1 MTGRKI
7 LIVED
12 EGIVARDMKNILT
25 RLGYPVVAVAYSGP
39 EAVRLA
45 KTEKP
50 DLVLMD
56 IVLQGEMDGIEAA
69 EKIRD
74 RNDIPVVYLT
84 AHAEPPVLER
94 AGVTGPYGYLLK
106 PFRERELHAAIEIA
120 LYKHAA
126 DRERGRLLGELR
138 RTLERLRTL
147 EGLLPIC
154 SHCKK
159 IRDGGGRWHEISLYI
174 SNHSRADFTHG
185 ICPDC
190 LKEHY
195 SPEDLPAG

>member
-1 MTGRKI
+1 MTGKRI

-12 EGIVARDMKNILT
+12 EGIVARDMQKMLT
-25 RLGYPVVAVAYSGP
+25 RLGYSVTSIAYTGP
-39 EAVRLA
+39 EAVRRA
-45 KTEKP
+45 ETEKP

-56 IVLQGEMDGIEAA
+56 IVLKGGMDGIEAA
-69 EKIRD
+69 GKIREKAD
-74 RNDIPVVYLT
+74 LPVVYLT
-84 AHAEPPVLER
+84 AHADPPILAR
-94 AGVTGPYGYLLK
+94 AGVTEPYGYILK

-126 DRERGRLLGELR
+126 DRDRRRLLGELR

-154 SHCKK
+154 CHCKK
-159 IRDGGGRWHEISLYI
+159 IRDGRGSWHEISLYI
-174 SNHSRADFTHG
+174 SNHSRAEFTHG

-195 SPEDLPAG
+195 SSEDLTAG

>member
-1 MTGRKI
+1 MTGKRI

-12 EGIVARDMKNILT
+12 EGIVARDMQKMLT
-25 RLGYPVVAVAYSGP
+25 RLGYSVTSVAYTGP
-39 EAVRLA
+39 EAVRRA
-45 KTEKP
+45 ETEKP

-56 IVLQGEMDGIEAA
+56 IVLQGGMDGIEAA
-69 EKIRD
+69 EKIRKRAD
-74 RNDIPVVYLT
+74 LPVVYLT
-84 AHAEPPVLER
+84 AYADPPVLER
-94 AGVTGPYGYLLK
+94 AGVTEPYGYVLK
-106 PFRERELHAAIEIA
+106 PFRERELHAAIAIA
-120 LYKHAA
+120 LDKHAA
-126 DRERGRLLGELR
+126 DRDRRRLLGKLR

-159 IRDGGGRWHEISLYI
+159 IRDGQGRWHEISLYI
-174 SNHSRADFTHG
+174 SDHSRAEFTHG

-195 SPEDLPAG
+195 PDVDPSAD